1 MKTIMWATA
10 LLALSGCAATAAER
24 DQEKILYVGPQLVDC
39 VGVAPMKCMQVK
51 DSPEAQWAYFY
62 EGIQGFTF
70 EEGYQ
75 YKLKVAVK
83 QRAPENI
90 PADASSQEWHLIKI
104 LEKTNAQTGASVS
117 LP

>member
-24 DQEKILYVGPQLVDC
+24 DQEKTLYVGPSLVDC

-51 DSPEAQWAYFY
+51 DNPEAEWTYFY
-62 EGIQGFTF
+62 DGIQGFTY

-75 YKLKVAVK
+75 YKLQVFVK
-83 QRAPENI
+83 NI
-90 PADASSQEWHLIKI
+90 DPKDVPADASSQRWSLVKV
-104 LEKTNAQTGASVS
+104 LEKTNAKTGEIMP
-117 LP
+117 LK